1 MGRLSLTGQYMELL
15 KSMACDSEES
25 FVVCGTEWEAIK
37 LERNPDKECVLGCCD
52 GGTNKSSRVGRPD
65 LHLALEEG
73 ELRDTSSNEV
83 GNR

>member
-37 LERNPDKECVLGCCD
+37 LERNADECVLGCCD
-52 GGTNKSSRVGRPD
+52 GGQTKAAEWDVQIFILLWRRAS
-65 LHLALEEG
+65 
-73 ELRDTSSNEV
+73 
-83 GNR
+83 